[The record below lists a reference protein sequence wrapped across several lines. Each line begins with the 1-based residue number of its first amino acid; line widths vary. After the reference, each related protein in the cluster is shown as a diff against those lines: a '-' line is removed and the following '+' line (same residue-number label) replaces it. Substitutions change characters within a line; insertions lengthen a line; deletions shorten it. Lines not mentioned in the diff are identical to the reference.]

1 MVNSLSG
8 SCQVPEGRL
17 PGFFND
23 PNLSAFI
30 VECNA
35 AFVTSLKHLLGI
47 PSFVMET
54 EGSAKQN
61 LRDVYNEE
69 KYTSSKISY
78 LKSEL
83 Y

>member
-1 MVNSLSG
+1 
-8 SCQVPEGRL
+8 
-17 PGFFND
+17 
-23 PNLSAFI
+23 
-30 VECNA
+30 
-35 AFVTSLKHLLGI
+35 
-47 PSFVMET
+47 MEA